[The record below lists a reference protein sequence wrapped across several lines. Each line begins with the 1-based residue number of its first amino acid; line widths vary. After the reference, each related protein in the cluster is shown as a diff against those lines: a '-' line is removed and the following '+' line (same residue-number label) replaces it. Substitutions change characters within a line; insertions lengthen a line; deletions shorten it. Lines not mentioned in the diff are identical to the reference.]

1 MITSKTNDCENKSST
16 HLKPESEDDWD
27 SNDGKNN
34 SLICLKKD
42 KSEERFNSKVNE
54 KKSSFEL
61 KEPKSEEYWD

>member
-1 MITSKTNDCENKSST
+1 MTSKTIDCQNKSST

-42 KSEERFNSKVNE
+42 KSKDHLGSKVNQN
-54 KKSSFEL
+54 KSSFEL